1 MTTTILIIIGATV
14 ASTVFAAALVGG
26 IMLLLKSNGA
36 YKIGV
41 EQAVNNKSIVDL
53 IGNPIKPAFFVGGS
67 VLGGGAFV
75 ALRVT
80 LSGSRGKGRLLI
92 QAQHNGASYE
102 FSQLKLFCNGKIVDL
117 LNETAVIQTREFN
130 GKILLPG
137 R

>member
-80 LSGSRGKGRLLI
+80 LSRLAR
-92 QAQHNGASYE
+92 QR
-102 FSQLKLFCNGKIVDL
+102 
-117 LNETAVIQTREFN
+117 QTSH
-130 GKILLPG
+130 PSST
-137 R
+137 